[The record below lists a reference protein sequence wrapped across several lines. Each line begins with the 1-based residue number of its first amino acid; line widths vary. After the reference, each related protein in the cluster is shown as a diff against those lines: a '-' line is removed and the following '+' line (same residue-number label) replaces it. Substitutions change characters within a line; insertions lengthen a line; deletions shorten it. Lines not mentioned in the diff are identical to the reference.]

1 MDLLWFIVVGLL
13 LIVVEQA
20 IFGVPVLRRVTY
32 TREFE
37 KERCYAGDQL
47 VMTEKIANEKRLPIP
62 WLRLEAMM
70 PASFSFQTGEE
81 MGISK
86 GNIYQNHQSVF
97 TMKPFTKISR
107 RHFVICQN
115 RGVFQMETVTMTGG
129 DLFNIYS
136 TSQKLPVSI
145 ALTVYPAILSDHEMP
160 SNFEVWQGELEVS
173 RWIVEDPFLIVGV
186 RPYGE
191 SDPMNRIHWSATART
206 GDLQVFKQGYSSD
219 PQTMILFNIQE
230 SEEMWSV
237 VTRPELAERGLSYA
251 ATAVSYAA
259 GRGLKAGFAHNAY
272 SEQGDTSIRIDADY
286 GSVHAEYIMQ
296 AMAEVQL
303 KCLMPMEQMLRDEA
317 DRQEDEEVKLDYL
330 LITAYVSPAM
340 EKQLARLRSA
350 GNRVTVLFIEDKEGR
365 NE

>member
-1 MDLLWFIVVGLL
+1 MDLLWFIVVGFL
-13 LIVVEQA
+13 LILLEVA
-20 IFGVPVLRRVTY
+20 ILGVSVLKRVTY

-47 VMTEKIANEKRLPIP
+47 VMTEKIANEKRLSIP

-81 MGISK
+81 LGISK
-86 GNIYQNHQSVF
+86 GNIYQNHQSLF

-115 RGVFQMETVTMTGG
+115 RGIFQMESVTMTGG
-129 DLFNIYS
+129 DLLNLFS
-136 TSQKLPVSI
+136 TSRKLPVTISLI
-145 ALTVYPAILSDHEMP
+145 VYPSILADHEMP

-186 RPYGE
+186 RPYGA

-206 GDLQVFKQGYSSD
+206 GELQVFKQGFSSD
-219 PQTMILFNIQE
+219 PQTMILYNIQE
-230 SEEMWSV
+230 SEDMWSV
-237 VTRPELAERGLSYA
+237 VTRPELAEKGLSYA

-259 GRGLKAGFAHNAY
+259 GRGLKTGFAHNAY
-272 SEQGDTSIRIDADY
+272 SEKSDANIRIDADY
-286 GSVHAEYIMQ
+286 GSIHAEYILQ

-303 KCLMPMEQMLRDEA
+303 KCLMPMEQMLRNEA
-317 DRQEDEEVKLDYL
+317 DRQEAEEVQLDYL
-330 LITAYVSPAM
+330 LITAYVSSAM
-340 EKQLARLRSA
+340 EVQLTRLRST
-350 GNRVTVLFIEDKEGR
+350 GNRVTVLFIENEGGE